1 MREDEEKK
9 VVVEESFQ
17 PKTFTHEP
25 VRGSPQSSSPSGLET
40 WAIKLEQSVN
50 VFLTDSVVT
59 ILDALYHG
67 RDYARFYVLETIARV
82 PYFAFISV

>member
-1 MREDEEKK
+1 LIEITDESFYFLSLFFIYRKLCRVQATILREDEEKK

-50 VFLTDSVVT
+50 VFLTV
-59 ILDALYHG
+59 
-67 RDYARFYVLETIARV
+67 
-82 PYFAFISV
+82 